1 MALVSQLLLL
11 SVLAIAQSQPKPN
24 FAGTWV
30 PVEGVNPVVDL
41 VVTQSETLLT
51 ARSGDEKGHGLEYRL
66 DGAETQQKA
75 GPVKSLAQWDGV
87 RLSVVNRF
95 MDGTTVISTHK
106 QFWSLEASGQLVIE
120 TIRDRNGQSSTT
132 KSVYKRR

>member
-1 MALVSQLLLL
+1 MALVSPLVLLGI
-11 SVLAIAQSQPKPN
+11 LAVAQSQPKPN

-30 PVEGVNPVVDL
+30 PIKGVNPVVDL

-51 ARSGDEKGHGLEYRL
+51 ANAGDEKGHGLEYRL
-66 DGAETQQKA
+66 DGAETEQKA
-75 GPVKSLAQWDGV
+75 GPVESMAQWDGA
-87 RLSVVNRF
+87 RLSIVNRF
-95 MDGTTVISTHK
+95 MDGTTVTSTHK
-106 QFWSLEASGQLVIE
+106 QFWSLDASGRLVIE